1 MDKYNAN
8 DLQTHFSQRTIKSIN
23 QNQVKIE
30 YTFKE
35 IVNFLA

>member
-8 DLQTHFSQRTIKSIN
+8 DLRTHFSQRNKSNN
-23 QNQVKIE
+23 QNQGKIE

-35 IVNFLA
+35 IVNFLV